1 MKLSVRI
8 LILALTLGGL
18 APVSVD
24 ATVEPHAGMLLY
36 PDVSATHVA
45 FLYANDLWLVAREG
59 GVATPLASPPGR
71 EAYPKFSPAGDT
83 LAFMGNYDG
92 NTDLYTVPVD
102 GGLPTRLTYHPGTEI
117 LTGWTPEGALIF
129 YAGGRGVYPRVQ
141 ELYTV
146 SVEGGLPTKVPVPYG
161 AVGAISADGK
171 WLAYTPH
178 TRDFRT
184 WKRYRGG
191 TATDIWLFNLEDFS
205 SKKITD
211 WEGTDTL
218 PMWQG
223 DKVYYLSD
231 AGPNHRLN
239 IWVYDSESEQH
250 RQVTSY
256 SDYDVK
262 WPSIG
267 PGPSGQ
273 GEIVFQHGA
282 ELKLL
287 DLATEESRAIEVVIP
302 GDRPRLRERA
312 EDVAELIRGQNISST
327 GKRAVADARGDIWTI
342 PAENGSPINL
352 TRTSGAAEH
361 SPAWSPDGRW
371 IAYISDETGEYELYV
386 TQSDGLGESRKL
398 TDDKLRYLYRLVWSP
413 DSKKIAFWDQSST
426 LWISDLNGALT
437 RVFEDPGLNTPSV
450 SWSSDS
456 VWLAFSAPDSRRQP
470 NRTRLYNVSKG
481 ELHAVTG
488 GMFNDS
494 WPTFDREGKYL
505 YLASQREFSQPI
517 YEDLGTTWVYSHLD
531 RLYAVPLQA
540 DGKSPLA
547 PESDG
552 EEWDDGEAEDEDKDD
567 DKNKG
572 KKRKRDD
579 GEANEEEDEEPEPVN
594 VDLDGF
600 ERRAVQ
606 LPVDQGNFAFLA
618 VNDEG
623 QLLYSR
629 LPAADL
635 LGKPA
640 IQLLD
645 LEDDDEPEKTVL
657 EGPQRFAMSADGK
670 KILALED
677 SKMAIVEAKVDQ
689 KMKPLSTAGM
699 RTAIDPRQEWRQIF
713 TEAWRHERDFFY
725 DPNMHGV
732 DWEAVRRQY
741 EPMLEDCA
749 SRDDVTYVIREMISE
764 LNVGHAYY
772 RPSHDDEA
780 PDVSVGLLGADFA
793 LENGAYRIARIVE
806 GGPWDVDARGPLS
819 QPGLDVA
826 VGDYVLAVNGSPLD
840 ATKDP
845 WASFQGMGD
854 RTVTLTVS
862 AKPTVDDSARQVVV
876 ELLGSESDLRYR
888 SWVEANR
895 AYVEEHTEGRVGY
908 IYVPNTGRNGQNELV
923 RQFFGQLHKDALIID
938 ERWNGGGQVP
948 TRFIELLNRPV
959 ANYWSQREGED
970 IVWPPDAH
978 HGPKCMLIN
987 SLAGSGGDYFPF
999 WFRETGLGKLIGT
1012 RTWGGLVGYSG
1023 TPPLI
1028 DGTRITAPDF
1038 GFYEKDGTWGIEG
1051 HGVEPDIEVID
1062 DPADMVGG
1070 KDPQLEAAVAHML
1083 EELETNA
1090 YQPPT
1095 PPAFPDRSGMGLAP
1109 EDY

>member
-8 LILALTLGGL
+8 LILALMLGGL
-18 APVSVD
+18 APVSVA
-24 ATVEPHAGMLLY
+24 ATVEPHAGMLLH
-36 PDVSATHVA
+36 PDVSDTHVA
-45 FLYANDLWLVAREG
+45 FMYANDLWLVGRDG

-71 EAYPKFSPAGDT
+71 EAYPKFSPKGDT

-117 LTGWTPEGALIF
+117 LTGWAPDDRLIF

-161 AVGAISADGK
+161 AVGAVSADGK

-178 TRDFRT
+178 TRDRRT

-191 TATDIWLFNLEDFS
+191 TATDIWLFNLEDLS

-223 DKVYYLSD
+223 ERIYYLSD

-239 IWVYDSESEQH
+239 IWVYDGESEQR

-398 TDDKLRYLYRLVWSP
+398 TDNKLRYLYRLVWSP

-426 LWISDLNGALT
+426 LWISELNGALT
-437 RVFEDPGLNTPSV
+437 RVFKHPGLGTPRV

-456 VWLAFSAPDSRRQP
+456 AWLAFSAPDSRRQP
-470 NRTRLYNVSKG
+470 NRTRLYDLTKG

-505 YLASQREFSQPI
+505 YLASKREFSQPI

-547 PESDG
+547 PESDE
-552 EEWDDGEAEDEDKDD
+552 EEWDDGEAEAEDKDD
-567 DKNKG
+567 DKKKG
-572 KKRKRDD
+572 KKKKND
-579 GEANEEEDEEPEPVN
+579 GEADEEEDEEPEPVTI
-594 VDLDGF
+594 DLDGF

-606 LPVDQGNFAFLA
+606 LPADQGNFAFLA

-629 LPAADL
+629 LPVADL

-670 KILALED
+670 KILVLED
-677 SKMAIVEAKVDQ
+677 SKMAIVDAKADQ
-689 KMKPLSTAGM
+689 KIKPLSTAGM
-699 RTAIDPRQEWRQIF
+699 RTTIDPRQEWRQIF

-732 DWEAVRRQY
+732 DWEAIRRQY

-749 SRDDVTYVIREMISE
+749 SRDDVTYVIQEMISE

-772 RPSHDDEA
+772 RPDSDDEA

-793 LENGAYRIARIVE
+793 LENGAYRIAKLIE
-806 GGPWDVDARGPLS
+806 GGHWDVDARGPLS
-819 QPGLDVA
+819 QPGVDVA
-826 VGDYVLAVNGSPLD
+826 GGDYVLAVNGTPLD
-840 ATKDP
+840 ATRDP
-845 WASFQGMGD
+845 WASFQGMGG

-862 AKPTVDDSARQVVV
+862 AKPTVDDSARQIVV
-876 ELLGSESDLRYR
+876 ELLGSERDLRYR

-895 AYVEEHTEGRVGY
+895 AYVEEQTEGRVGY

-923 RQFFGQLHKDALIID
+923 RQFFGQLHKEALIID

-970 IVWPPDAH
+970 VVWPPDAH

-1070 KDPQLEAAVAHML
+1070 KDPQLDAAIAHML

-1095 PPAFPDRSGMGLAP
+1095 PPSFPDRSGMGLAP

>member
-8 LILALTLGGL
+8 LILCLALAGL
-18 APVSVD
+18 VPI
-24 ATVEPHAGMLLY
+24 ATRASVEPHAGMLLY
-36 PDVSATHVA
+36 PDVSATHIA
-45 FLYANDLWLVAREG
+45 FMYANDLWLVGREG
-59 GVATPLASPPGR
+59 GIATPLASPPGR
-71 EAYPKFSPAGDT
+71 EAYPKFSPTGDT

-92 NTDLYTVPVD
+92 NTDLYTVPVA
-102 GGLPTRLTYHPGTEI
+102 GGLPTRLTYHPGTEV
-117 LTGWTPEGALIF
+117 LTSWAPDDRLIF

-146 SVEGGLPTKVPVPYG
+146 SAEGGLPTKMPVPYG
-161 AVGAISADGK
+161 AVGTISDDGK

-178 TRDFRT
+178 TRDRRT

-205 SKKITD
+205 SEKITD

-223 DKVYYLSD
+223 QKIYYLSD

-239 IWVYDSESEQH
+239 IWLYDTETKNR
-250 RQVTSY
+250 RQVTSF

-262 WPSIG
+262 WPSAG
-267 PGPSGQ
+267 PGSSGQ

-287 DLATEESRAIEVVIP
+287 DLTTEEIRAIEVTIP
-302 GDRPRLRERA
+302 GDRPQLREQA
-312 EDVAELIRGQNISST
+312 DDVAELIRGQSISST
-327 GKRAVADARGDIWTI
+327 GKRAVVDARGDIWTI

-361 SPAWSPDGRW
+361 SPAWSPDGQW

-386 TQSDGLGESRKL
+386 TQSDGRGESRRL
-398 TDDKLRYLYRLVWSP
+398 TDHKLRYLYRLVWSP

-437 RVFEDPGLNTPSV
+437 EVFKDPGLGTSRV

-456 VWLAFSAPDSRRQP
+456 AWLAFSAPDSRLQRS
-470 NRTRLYNVSKG
+470 RTRIYDVSKG
-481 ELHAVTG
+481 ELHSVTG

-505 YLASQREFSQPI
+505 YFASQREFSQPI

-531 RLYAVPLQA
+531 RIYAVPLQA
-540 DGKSPLA
+540 DGKSPVA
-547 PESDG
+547 PESDE
-552 EEWDDGEAEDEDKDD
+552 EEWDNGEAEDEDD
-567 DKNKG
+567 DKD
-572 KKRKRDD
+572 KKRKGKQKNDEDEDD
-579 GEANEEEDEEPEPVN
+579 EDKDEEPEPVKI
-594 VDLDGF
+594 DLEGF

-618 VNDEG
+618 VNEEG

-629 LPAADL
+629 IPAADL
-635 LGKPA
+635 LGEAA

-657 EGPQRFAMSADGK
+657 EGPQRFAMSADGS
-670 KILALED
+670 KILAVEGP
-677 SKMAIVEAKVDQ
+677 KMAIVDAKADQ

-699 RTAIDPRQEWRQIF
+699 RTTVDPRQEWRQIF
-713 TEAWRHERDFFY
+713 VETWRHERDFFY

-772 RPSHDDEA
+772 RPDSDDEA

-793 LENGAYRIARIVE
+793 LENGAYRIAKIVE
-806 GGPWDVDARGPLS
+806 GGAWDVDARGPLS
-819 QPGLDVA
+819 QPGVGVA
-826 VGDYVLAVNGSPLD
+826 VGDYVLAVNGSPID
-840 ATKDP
+840 ASRDP

-862 AKPTVDDSARQVVV
+862 VESTVDEAARQVVV
-876 ELLGSESDLRYR
+876 ELLDSERDLRYR

-895 AYVEEHTEGRVGY
+895 AYVEEQTEGRVGY
-908 IYVPNTGRNGQNELV
+908 IYVPNTGFSGQNELV
-923 RQFFGQLHKDALIID
+923 RQFFGQIHKDALIID

-959 ANYWSQREGED
+959 ANYWSQREGDD

-1070 KDPQLEAAVAHML
+1070 KDPQLDAAIAHML
-1083 EELETNA
+1083 EELETKA

-1095 PPAFPDRSGMGLAP
+1095 PPAFPDRSGMGIAP